1 MFIIILFGYNFFYA
15 LRWNNNGWKYDK
27 VNTKVGC
34 LQCKCCVFDWNAPQK
49 VNSLK
54 QKYNFVEWY
63 NLQEI
68 ISIFSWIQ
76 LWFYEIIVKEYI

>member
-1 MFIIILFGYNFFYA
+1 LFGYNFFHA

-27 VNTKVGC
+27 INTKVGC

-54 QKYNFVEWY
+54 QK
-63 NLQEI
+63 
-68 ISIFSWIQ
+68 IQ
-76 LWFYEIIVKEYI
+76 ICW